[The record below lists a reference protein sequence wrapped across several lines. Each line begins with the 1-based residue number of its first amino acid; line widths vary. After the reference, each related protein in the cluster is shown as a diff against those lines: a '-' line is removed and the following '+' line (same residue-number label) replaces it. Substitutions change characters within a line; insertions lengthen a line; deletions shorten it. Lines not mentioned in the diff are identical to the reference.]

1 MAHFT
6 RSRAVRG
13 AEISGEGD
21 VEPDDVPLVVDSA
34 KQSVRSSVTAARGPL
49 SVTAELA
56 GPESVPFGG
65 GSGTSGSTGPLTVG
79 TTLRGSGGHS
89 DPAVIEISPVQSR
102 VLSGGGNS
110 SLGLVGVG
118 IPAAAAD
125 AATAATVGGVVERT
139 GSAENFTERADS
151 PTNCTHTIGQNLSDT
166 EMLNLTTTTKQDLT
180 FTKNQDHTKNK
191 DLTLLYI
198 PGPPSIVPLQVSE
211 RRRSYSEKFKCHSSV
226 NLTSAYKSINFS
238 ATVQYKP

>member
-6 RSRAVRG
+6 RSRAVKE

-21 VEPDDVPLVVDSA
+21 VEPDDVPLAVDSA

-49 SVTAELA
+49 SMTTELA

-65 GSGTSGSTGPLTVG
+65 GSGTSGSIGPLTVG

-89 DPAVIEISPVQSR
+89 DPAVMEISPVQSR
-102 VLSGGGNS
+102 VLSGSGGS

-125 AATAATVGGVVERT
+125 AATAATVGGVVEGT
-139 GSAENFTERADS
+139 GSAESFAERADS
-151 PTNCTHTIGQNLSDT
+151 PTNRATAKSPVLAYTKN
-166 EMLNLTTTTKQDLT
+166 ENLTFGKNQDLT
-180 FTKNQDHTKNK
+180 SENE
-191 DLTLLYI
+191 DLTQEPRSCLY
-198 PGPPSIVPLQVSE
+198 L
-211 RRRSYSEKFKCHSSV
+211 C
-226 NLTSAYKSINFS
+226 
-238 ATVQYKP
+238 